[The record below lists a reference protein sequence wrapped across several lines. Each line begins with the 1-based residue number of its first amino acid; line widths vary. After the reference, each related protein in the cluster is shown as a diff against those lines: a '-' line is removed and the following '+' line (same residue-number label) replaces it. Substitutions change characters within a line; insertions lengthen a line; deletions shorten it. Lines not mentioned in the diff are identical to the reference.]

1 MVGFYGIGGIGKTT
15 LAKALYNKIAND
27 FEGCCF
33 LANVREA
40 SNQYRGLVELQKELL
55 REILMD
61 DLIKFSNLDVGISI
75 IRDRLCSKKILLIL
89 DDVDTSEQLEALVG
103 EHDSF
108 GPGSMVIVTTRNK
121 HVLVIH
127 EFDILQS
134 VQGLKDD
141 EALKLFSWH
150 AFKQS
155 CPSSD
160 YLDLSKRAVRYCDG
174 LPLALEVVGEDINEV
189 KTKLE
194 ACGCLC
200 LEKGTTKLMNL
211 SLLTIDEHSNRIE
224 MHDLI
229 QQMGRTIHLLE
240 TSTSHKRKRLLIKDD
255 VMDVLSG
262 NKEAR
267 GVKVIKLNFPKP
279 TELDIDS
286 RTFEKVRNLVVLDI
300 RNATSS
306 KSTDLQYLP
315 NSLRWIK
322 WPHFP
327 FSSLPSTYT
336 MDNLIQLKLPHS
348 SIKHFGK
355 AFMCGEWSKEIDL
368 RASKFLV
375 EIPDLTTAINLKKL
389 DLEGC
394 INLVKVHES
403 VGSLNKLVEFY
414 LSSSIKGFEQFPS
427 RLKLKSLKKFE
438 LYNCRIDEWCP
449 QFSKEMNCSL
459 EMLEIY
465 NSTVINQLS
474 PTIGYLSSLTK
485 LYIRNCMELKT
496 LPSTI
501 HRLSNLTSLSVLS
514 SDLSVFPS
522 LNDPSSPSLC
532 PYLTSLMLADCKITN
547 LDFLETMVHVAP
559 SLKELDLSENN
570 FCRLPSCI
578 INFKSL
584 KYIYTIGCKLLE
596 EIPNIP
602 EGVVCMDAGG
612 CVSLARF
619 PNNIHSFISCHDN
632 NVEYERGLSKELI
645 LMNCEIPDWYRYKS
659 MNNSITFLLPADH
672 LSWKRKALFVPCFK
686 FEVTNYEDW
695 RFALKCKVFINGIQ
709 VWDSQSSLTCFP
721 DWGRSF
727 RGYDES
733 RGGEYMSMIV
743 IDPCLHFHPF
753 GDDNMDNSR
762 EIDLNQPCFGI
773 NSSGSNLDEFKFEV
787 EPFPELRD
795 VIIKMFGVHIITRE

>member
-1 MVGFYGIGGIGKTT
+1 
-15 LAKALYNKIAND
+15 
-27 FEGCCF
+27 
-33 LANVREA
+33 
-40 SNQYRGLVELQKELL
+40 
-55 REILMD
+55 
-61 DLIKFSNLDVGISI
+61 
-75 IRDRLCSKKILLIL
+75 
-89 DDVDTSEQLEALVG
+89 
-103 EHDSF
+103 
-108 GPGSMVIVTTRNK
+108 
-121 HVLVIH
+121 
-127 EFDILQS
+127 
-134 VQGLKDD
+134 
-141 EALKLFSWH
+141 
-150 AFKQS
+150 
-155 CPSSD
+155 
-160 YLDLSKRAVRYCDG
+160 
-174 LPLALEVVGEDINEV
+174 
-189 KTKLE
+189 
-194 ACGCLC
+194 
-200 LEKGTTKLMNL
+200 
-211 SLLTIDEHSNRIE
+211 

-286 RTFEKVRNLVVLDI
+286 RAFEKVRNLVVLDI

-355 AFMCGEWSKEIDL
+355 AFMCGEWLKEIDL

-375 EIPDLTTAINLKKL
+375 EIPDLTTAVNLKKL
-389 DLEGC
+389 DLEG
-394 INLVKVHES
+394 
-403 VGSLNKLVEFY
+403 
-414 LSSSIKGFEQFPS
+414 
-427 RLKLKSLKKFE
+427 
-438 LYNCRIDEWCP
+438 IDEWCP

-496 LPSTI
+496 LPS
-501 HRLSNLTSLSVLS
+501 
-514 SDLSVFPS
+514 
-522 LNDPSSPSLC
+522 
-532 PYLTSLMLADCKITN
+532 
-547 LDFLETMVHVAP
+547 
-559 SLKELDLSENN
+559 
-570 FCRLPSCI
+570 
-578 INFKSL
+578 
-584 KYIYTIGCKLLE
+584 CKLLE

-632 NVEYERGLSKELI
+632 NVLFTLIVQEYERGLSKELI

-795 VIIKMFGVHIITRE
+795 YSCYFDMG

>member
-389 DLEGC
+389 DLEG
-394 INLVKVHES
+394 
-403 VGSLNKLVEFY
+403 F
-414 LSSSIKGFEQFPS
+414 
-427 RLKLKSLKKFE
+427 
-438 LYNCRIDEWCP
+438 
-449 QFSKEMNCSL
+449 
-459 EMLEIY
+459 
-465 NSTVINQLS
+465 
-474 PTIGYLSSLTK
+474 
-485 LYIRNCMELKT
+485 
-496 LPSTI
+496 
-501 HRLSNLTSLSVLS
+501 
-514 SDLSVFPS
+514 FPS

-532 PYLTSLMLADCKITN
+532 PYLTSLMLADC
-547 LDFLETMVHVAP
+547 
-559 SLKELDLSENN
+559 
-570 FCRLPSCI
+570 
-578 INFKSL
+578 
-584 KYIYTIGCKLLE
+584 CKLLE

-612 CVSLARF
+612 
-619 PNNIHSFISCHDN
+619 
-632 NVEYERGLSKELI
+632 
-645 LMNCEIPDWYRYKS
+645 YKS